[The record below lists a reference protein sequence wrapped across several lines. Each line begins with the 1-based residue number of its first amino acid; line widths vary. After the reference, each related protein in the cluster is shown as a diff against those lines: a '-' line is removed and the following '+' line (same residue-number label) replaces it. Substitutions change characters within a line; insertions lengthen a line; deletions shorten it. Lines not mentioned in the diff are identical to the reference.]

1 MYKLKL
7 WTAWPLRFAQG
18 GLEFFAKV
26 KKGAVVF
33 PGSIM
38 SQQEIPIPAKDIGLA
53 NARVYGSQA
62 SAQWTKGCQNINTT
76 CDSVLQG

>member
-1 MYKLKL
+1 M
-7 WTAWPLRFAQG
+7 
-18 GLEFFAKV
+18 EFFAKG

-33 PGSIM
+33 FGSKM
-38 SQQEIPIPAKDIGLA
+38 SHQEIPIPANEIGLA
-53 NARVYGSQA
+53 NARVYGSQV

>member
-26 KKGAVVF
+26 HKSAEVF
-33 PGSIM
+33 FGNLV
-38 SQQEIPIPAKDIGLA
+38 SQQEFPIPASEIGLA